1 MPTFNLIHKPHF
13 FQIPEEELRKTFT
26 SRARVTFINGRL
38 DFLKY
43 TPDELT
49 DIPSNGHPNKNAHK
63 ILVKSILDILKSI
76 DSKFF
81 IVT

>member
-13 FQIPEEELRKTFT
+13 FQIPEKELKKTFT
-26 SRARVTFINGRL
+26 NREKVTFINGRL

-49 DIPSNGHPNKNAHK
+49 SMPTNGHPNKKAHK

-81 IVT
+81 IVK